1 MSFLGL
7 CVKLLANVAQG
18 IGRIFEEVSLLLTG
32 MLPALLHSAAL
43 TKLIRT
49 HYDHSYDDT
58 YPRLTCAA
66 QEWPLE

>member
-32 MLPALLHSAAL
+32 VLPALLHSAAL

-49 HYDHSYDDT
+49 HYDYS
-58 YPRLTCAA
+58 
-66 QEWPLE
+66 